1 MSAGISTKKTTL
13 RSKRKARDICTTHEV
28 TRDAHQLCNTV
39 SIISAQKIRF
49 ARPNG
54 DFTFIQTSRSYK
66 LLNCPG
72 PFVANDHCVQFLQ
85 SFNESGCLRGDG
97 RRDVSIMVGFC
108 T

>member
-66 LLNCPG
+66 
-72 PFVANDHCVQFLQ
+72 
-85 SFNESGCLRGDG
+85 
-97 RRDVSIMVGFC
+97 
-108 T
+108 